1 MRKLGVF
8 TALALSGMT
17 SACAERLASPAMM
30 PKPAPAQAA
39 EFKSQPNTVEPRR
52 QAKKVMEDTRKH
64 SAIRVREVLPSP
76 SLRPEQRPAPQA
88 RLPQVSPGPQE
99 PLIGRDLPLLA
110 ALPPRAE
117 PAEANFPVAALMPP
131 PPEPA
136 EPTLPSAPPPIKLP
150 SPAEPIA
157 SNQPE
162 ALPEAAM
169 PDPPDP
175 AEPIFL
181 IAALMPPPPTSAEP
195 SLPSQEEF
203 IAESQNI
210 IPLPEPPSYLSL
222 RPRFDWVDTV
232 GAIEVPPSARSEALE
247 TSSETPIPSLVR
259 DPWPLPID
267 AS

>member
-30 PKPAPAQAA
+30 PKPAPARAA
-39 EFKSQPNTVEPRR
+39 EFKSQPNIVETRR
-52 QAKKVMEDTRKH
+52 QAKKITEDTRKH
-64 SAIRVREVLPSP
+64 STIHVREILPST
-76 SLRPEQRPAPQA
+76 SVRPEQQPAPQA
-88 RLPQVSPGPQE
+88 PLPQVSPGPQE
-99 PLIGRDLPLLA
+99 PLIRRDPPLLA